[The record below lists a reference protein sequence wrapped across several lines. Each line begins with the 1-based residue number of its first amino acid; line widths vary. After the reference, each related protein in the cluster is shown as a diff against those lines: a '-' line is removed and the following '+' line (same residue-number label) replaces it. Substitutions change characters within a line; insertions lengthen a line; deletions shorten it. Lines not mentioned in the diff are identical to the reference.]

1 MRGYNT
7 TWEFIEAIER
17 AGELVRIKAE
27 VDPDLEISEIA
38 TRVMRQY
45 GPALLF
51 ENVRGSKI
59 PLLINAYGSYRRM
72 CMALGA
78 ESLDEISE
86 RITSLIEIKPPTS
99 LKESLKMLPQVAQ
112 VRKFPPRTVK
122 TAPCQEVVLRGE
134 EVDLGLLPV
143 FNLAGA
149 IQ

>member
-112 VRKFPPRTVK
+112 VRKFPPPR
-122 TAPCQEVVLRGE
+122 
-134 EVDLGLLPV
+134 
-143 FNLAGA
+143 
-149 IQ
+149 